1 MVAKNKRINNKE
13 LDLKISEN
21 FKKIIKE
28 NYKTVKECSLAG
40 KWGEKYLT
48 NAIGKIKNG
57 KYPTIDQ
64 IKKIAELCNC
74 NFIDFFQINKK
85 SPKI

>member
-1 MVAKNKRINNKE
+1 MVAKNKKINNKE

-21 FKKIIKE
+21 FKKILKE
-28 NYKTVKECSLAG
+28 KYKTVKECSVAG
-40 KWGEKYLT
+40 EWGEKYLT
-48 NAIGKIKNG
+48 NTISKIKNG

-64 IKKIAELCNC
+64 IKKIAELCDC
-74 NFIDFFQINKK
+74 DFVDFFKIDKK